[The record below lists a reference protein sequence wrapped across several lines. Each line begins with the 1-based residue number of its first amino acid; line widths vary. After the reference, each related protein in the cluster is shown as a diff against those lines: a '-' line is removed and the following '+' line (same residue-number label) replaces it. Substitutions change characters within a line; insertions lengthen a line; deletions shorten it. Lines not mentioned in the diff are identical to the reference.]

1 MFGGLGI
8 VFPGVPHVGLVCCE
22 ATVVEV
28 AMKSEG
34 LQAQYILA
42 SPLQYW

>member
-1 MFGGLGI
+1 MFGDFGG
-8 VFPGVPHVGLVCCE
+8 VFPGVPQVGLVYCE

-34 LQAQYILA
+34 LQALYILA